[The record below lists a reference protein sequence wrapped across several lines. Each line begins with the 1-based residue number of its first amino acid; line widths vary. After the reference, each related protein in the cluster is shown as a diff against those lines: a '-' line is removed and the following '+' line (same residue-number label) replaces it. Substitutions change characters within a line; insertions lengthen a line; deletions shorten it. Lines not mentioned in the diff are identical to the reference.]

1 MDASHRAALLTASC
15 LHTPVNPRTKA
26 PAALYERVSERASL
40 EDGVG
45 QESLT
50 PGRDYSSIMCTDCKD
65 WLDLSNMYLS
75 NQEYYLKLEELKN
88 AHLETMAKLEEMY
101 QNKLFLKDVQP
112 LTDTDMIYCKTY
124 RSAWET
130 KPFQL
135 QNMHRSF
142 SASDLNSSFHSLNFS
157 DATDEKLELETSDSD
172 AESLTLDKTE
182 NAWDGY
188 SLEDYSL
195 CSKTILPKL
204 NVLKLSKKKKK
215 WFPKITVP
223 EPFQM
228 TIREAKRKQQ
238 NIKSKSLMELE
249 NNLLKKQLEEE
260 AECQKQFRANPV
272 PAHVFVP
279 LYHEIMQE
287 NEERRKS
294 FRERRG
300 NFLLATQ
307 KPFQFIEREAQ
318 KKELRKMQ
326 FSSPEKKAK
335 MFKAKAVPKFVSSS
349 EMREKLKEEELYR
362 DIRIQVRSE
371 ELLRNSSLPNSRLG
385 NKGAIRP
392 GLQNCFEQS
401 EELKCKSKTKVKVPD
416 FETLHKKFQKQL
428 QKHKNVKSATIS
440 EPFNLHTPNISS
452 HKEKI
457 LEDIDMDEATLKET
471 RWPYVSARCPP
482 RTLNGSSYPSGCL
495 QSPSPRITA
504 STRKRLEAIRKSAE
518 EKKKVEEEHKR
529 REAKQ
534 KERARKLQRLIATR
548 AEANDPHQSLAE
560 MLNSKLK
567 LFRKHEKQRMK
578 EYLQELE
585 EIEERVEKRPLL
597 LEQATQKNARLAA
610 EKHYS
615 DLLQEL
621 GLCEDFISKKGQT
634 VTEEFLQDSYSN
646 SFENLAANV
655 ESDNEHEEKRESEE
669 DISQVQ
675 SAQHSGEE
683 EEEKEDK
690 KEEENEKDEGA
701 ATQSDHADQE
711 TPEHESE
718 NDYKDSV
725 EKSSDYEG

>member
-504 STRKRLEAIRKSAE
+504 STRKRLEAIRK
-518 EKKKVEEEHKR
+518 
-529 REAKQ
+529 
-534 KERARKLQRLIATR
+534 
-548 AEANDPHQSLAE
+548 
-560 MLNSKLK
+560 
-567 LFRKHEKQRMK
+567 HEKQRMK